1 MKVFVVAEIIQCP
14 TSDVAYNV
22 IGVCTTLEKARD
34 KMIKCHNDYSSI
46 VQPKDKIIDDTL
58 CLIIYDCF
66 GVEERHF
73 VIIEEKEVED

>member
-14 TSDVAYNV
+14 TSDVAYGV
-22 IGVCTTLEKARD
+22 IGVCTTLEKARK
-34 KMIKCHNDYSSI
+34 KMIKCHTDYSYI
-46 VQPKDKIIDDTL
+46 VQPKYKSIDDTL

-73 VIIEEKEVED
+73 VIIEEKDVED